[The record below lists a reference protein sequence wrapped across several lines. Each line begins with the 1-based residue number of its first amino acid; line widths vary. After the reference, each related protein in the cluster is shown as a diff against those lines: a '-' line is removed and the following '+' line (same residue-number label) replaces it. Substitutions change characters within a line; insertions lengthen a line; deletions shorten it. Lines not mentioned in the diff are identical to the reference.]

1 MLRLCISSQTP
12 PIQPI
17 GGRSPP
23 RRIPWKLGRDYIP
36 NVGGVVPMMRS
47 LLRTGLGH
55 WIAPNPRWVVQ
66 QGPDLPNEFAID
78 EGYTVETVPLETE
91 VRDRYNSFKEA
102 VWRSFHG
109 PRGLE
114 PFPPEEYQAFVEY
127 NHRTAQHLLHHMND
141 YDLFYVNDFQ
151 QILVGGLIGSA
162 SPALLRWHI
171 PLEFR
176 GYPEPVRRFFLRSME
191 GFDAIVVSTRAGLEE
206 LIRHGFHGRAFQVY
220 PYIDPN
226 EHRPASDRSIAEF
239 RERSGLGHAPYV
251 LCVGRMDPVKRH
263 DLVIAAFAQLQDRF
277 PDHRLV
283 LVGGESFSSRQA
295 SKRNEPSKSDAWVQ
309 RLREQIRAL
318 KLDKSVILTGN
329 VSNEDLRAAYEGAS
343 LFVHPAPWEG
353 FGLVV
358 IEAWMHRLPVVVSQ
372 GAGVAELVN
381 DDFNGYAVR
390 PGSVRALVSSMATL
404 LSQPERA
411 RRMGE
416 AGYHTARICHVKRA
430 APRLREIFV
439 RAVESYERAGSGR
452 GSRGGRW

>member
-1 MLRLCISSQTP
+1 
-12 PIQPI
+12 
-17 GGRSPP
+17 
-23 RRIPWKLGRDYIP
+23 
-36 NVGGVVPMMRS
+36 MMRS

-66 QGPDLPNEFAID
+66 RGPGLPEEFQVD
-78 EGYTVETVPLETE
+78 EGYTIESVPLEGNL
-91 VRDRYNSFKEA
+91 RRGYNTFKES

-114 PFPPEEYQAFVEY
+114 PFRPEEYQAFVEY
-127 NHRTAQHLLHHMND
+127 NHRTAQALLHHMND

-151 QILVGGLIGSA
+151 QILIGGMIGSA

-206 LIRHGFHGRAFQVY
+206 LISHGFHGRAFQVY
-220 PYIDPN
+220 PYIDPA
-226 EHRPASDRSIAEF
+226 EHRPAPDRVVARF
-239 RERSGLGHAPYV
+239 RQRIGVGHAPYV

-263 DLVIAAFAQLQDRF
+263 DLVIAAFAQLRFRF

-283 LVGGESFSSRQA
+283 IVGGESFSSRQLA
-295 SKRNEPSKSDAWVQ
+295 KANEPSKSDLWTQ
-309 RLREQIRAL
+309 QLRAQISRL
-318 KLDKSVILTGN
+318 KLGKSVILTGN
-329 VSNEDLRAAYEGAS
+329 VTDEELRAAYDGAS

-358 IEAWMHRLPVVVSQ
+358 VEAWMHRLPVVVSQ

-390 PGSVRALVSSMATL
+390 PGSVRSMVPAMTTL

-411 RRMGE
+411 RQMGE
-416 AGYHTARICHVKRA
+416 AGFHTARICHVKRA
-430 APRLREIFV
+430 APRLREIFA
-439 RAVESYERAGSGR
+439 RTAESYDRRTAGR
-452 GSRGGRW
+452 LVGGNRR

>member
-1 MLRLCISSQTP
+1 MLRLCISTQTP
-12 PIQPI
+12 PVQPVA
-17 GGRSPP
+17 GRPP
-23 RRIPWKLGRDYIP
+23 PHHGPWKFSRDYVP
-36 NVGGVVPMMRS
+36 NVGGVIPMMRS
-47 LLRTGLGH
+47 LLRTGKGH

-66 QGPDLPNEFAID
+66 GGAGLPEEFSVD
-78 EGYTVETVPLETE
+78 EGYTIETVPLEPGIRE
-91 VRDRYNSFKEA
+91 RYNSFKET

-114 PFPPEEYQAFVEY
+114 PFRPEEYQAFVEY
-127 NHRTAQHLLHHMND
+127 NHRTTQHLLAHMNE

-151 QILVGGLIGSA
+151 LVLVGGMIGSA

-191 GFDAIVVSTRAGLEE
+191 GFDAIVVSTRGGLEE

-226 EHRPASDRSIAEF
+226 EHRPASDRSVTMF
-239 RERSGLGHAPYV
+239 RERIGIGHAPYV
-251 LCVGRMDPVKRH
+251 LSVGRMDPVKRH
-263 DLVIAAFAQLQDRF
+263 DLVIAAFAQLRHQF

-283 LVGGESFSSRQA
+283 LVGGESYSTRQL
-295 SKRNEPSKSDAWVQ
+295 SKPGEQSKSAAWTQ
-309 RLREQIRAL
+309 RLRDQIRDL
-318 KLDKSVILTGN
+318 KLGKTVVLTGN
-329 VSNEDLRAAYEGAS
+329 VSDEELRASYEGAS
-343 LFVHPAPWEG
+343 VFVHPAPWEG

-390 PGSVRALVSSMATL
+390 PSSSRSLAAAMQKL
-404 LSQPERA
+404 LGRPERA
-411 RRMGE
+411 RRMGD
-416 AGYHTARICHVKRA
+416 AGFHTARICHVKRA
-430 APRLREIFV
+430 APRLHEIFE
-439 RAVESYERAGSGR
+439 RAVESYDRSGSDRTVAGN
-452 GSRGGRW
+452 RW